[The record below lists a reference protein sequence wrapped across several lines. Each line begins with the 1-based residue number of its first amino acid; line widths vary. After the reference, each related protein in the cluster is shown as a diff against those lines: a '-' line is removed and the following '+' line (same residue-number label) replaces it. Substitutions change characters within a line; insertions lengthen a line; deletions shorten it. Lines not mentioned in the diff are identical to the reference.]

1 VAAAPYTTCHGLH
14 QVMRNLV
21 QGERFGDLAG
31 DPFGRRISSHI
42 GPNQP
47 SPCQPQNG
55 RSIAKLAA
63 DRRNHKQI
71 DGSDVGSGCA
81 EKPASPER
89 VVGDAETCTWQP
101 STGRCRYRAS
111 AACNECAAR
120 PGASRLIAPD
130 QISSAGIG
138 RIKALAPDRSVQPFH
153 LAVLREQAVKPH
165 KDQPI
170 YGAQPGLR
178 GQAAS
183 RRGLLAA
190 KCYFSFAGHARSKQP
205 TGTCGAP
212 LWIKWWRGG
221 PVCPNSQRRS
231 CVC

>member
-130 QISSAGIG
+130 QISDLGGNRTDQGTRAGSIRSAV
-138 RIKALAPDRSVQPFH
+138 PPSRSQ
-153 LAVLREQAVKPH
+153 
-165 KDQPI
+165 
-170 YGAQPGLR
+170 G
-178 GQAAS
+178 
-183 RRGLLAA
+183 
-190 KCYFSFAGHARSKQP
+190 
-205 TGTCGAP
+205 TGGEA
-212 LWIKWWRGG
+212 
-221 PVCPNSQRRS
+221 SQRPADLR
-231 CVC
+231 CATWTAGAGRVATRAAGGEMLFQLRRPCAI